1 MTKKKRS
8 LEELRWWHG
17 RNFRKIMYKI
27 TIYILCISIG
37 LFQVLPMIWMVS
49 GSLKKPVE
57 LFRDPP
63 MWIPKSWQWQNY
75 AEMWTALK
83 LEDNVTLALP
93 RYLTNTLVITSF
105 VLTGT
110 LLSNTLVAFGF
121 ARLKARGKEI
131 LFLILLITMM
141 LPSHV
146 TWLSVYIIM
155 SRLPYPALPQFVWD
169 IVNRMLLAVSNIQLL
184 PPAHPPNWIDTYLPL
199 TVPSF
204 FAGAGTVFLLRQ
216 FFLTVP
222 IELDEAARIDGAST
236 LRIYWSIFLPQAKPV
251 LASVTILTFIGQWKN
266 YFSPLL
272 YLNTTDLYPIATG
285 IQYFRGFA
293 DYATQWHLLMA
304 AGVVLSIPPFVIF
317 LIFQRYFVEGM
328 SLTGLKG

>member
-1 MTKKKRS
+1 VR
-8 LEELRWWHG
+8 
-17 RNFRKIMYKI
+17 FRRTVWRIAV
-27 TIYILCISIG
+27 YIFCILVGAI
-37 LFQVLPMIWMVS
+37 QVLPMVWMLS

-63 MWIPKSWQWQNY
+63 MWIPRSWQWSNY
-75 AEMWTALK
+75 VEMWTQLR
-83 LEDNVTLALP
+83 LDNGGLAMP
-93 RYLTNTLVITSF
+93 RYMLNTLYITSV
-105 VLTGT
+105 VLIGV
-110 LLSNTLVAFGF
+110 LLSNTLVGFAF
-121 ARLKARGKEI
+121 ARLRARGKNI
-131 LFLILLITMM
+131 LFLLLLTTMM
-141 LPSHV
+141 LPRQM

-155 SRLPYPALPQFVWD
+155 SRLPYPGLPQPIID
-169 IVNRMLLAVSNIQLL
+169 GLNRLLATFSEIQLGAT
-184 PPAHPPNWIDTYLPL
+184 PRPENWIDTYLPL

-236 LRIYWSIFLPQAKPV
+236 FRIYRSIFLPQAKPV
-251 LASVTILTFIGQWKN
+251 LASVTILTFIGQWKE

-272 YLNTTDLYPIATG
+272 YLNTPDKFPIALG
-285 IQYFRGFA
+285 VQYFRGFA

-304 AGVVLSIPPFVIF
+304 AGVVLTIPPFVVF

-328 SLTGLKG
+328 ALTGIKG

>member
-1 MTKKKRS
+1 MTSAART
-8 LEELRWWHG
+8 RTQMG
-17 RNFRKIMYKI
+17 IRNSRLVQRII
-27 TIYILCISIG
+27 VYILCVVVAA
-37 LFQVLPMIWMVS
+37 FQILPMVWMLS

-57 LFRDPP
+57 MFRDPP
-63 MWIPKSWQWQNY
+63 MWIPKSWQWANY
-75 AEMWTALK
+75 VEMWTSLR
-83 LEDNVTLALP
+83 LENNVGAPAMP
-93 RYLTNTLVITSF
+93 RYMLNTMQIVTVVLVG
-105 VLTGT
+105 V
-110 LLSNTLVAFGF
+110 LLSNTLVGFGF
-121 ARLKARGKEI
+121 ARLRARGKNLI
-131 LFLILLITMM
+131 FLILLTTMM
-141 LPSHV
+141 LPQQM

-155 SRLPYPALPQFVWD
+155 SRLPYPALPDQA
-169 IVNRMLLAVSNIQLL
+169 IEGLNRFLATFSSVQLAVGS
-184 PPAHPPNWIDTYLPL
+184 HPPNWIDTYLPL

-251 LASVTILTFIGQWKN
+251 LASVTILTFISEWKD

-272 YLNTTDLYPIATG
+272 YLNTSDKFPIALG

-304 AGVVLSIPPFVIF
+304 AGVVLSIPPFAIF
-317 LIFQRYFVEGM
+317 VLFQRYFVRGM
-328 SLTGLKG
+328 ALTGIKG